1 MAGQPWTLL
10 NYAFRPFFL
19 LGGLFALLAMLLWV
33 VGLHAGPWTGALPD
47 LVLWHAHE
55 MLIGFSVGS
64 VAGFLLTAV
73 ATWTNRPQICGTP
86 LGALVACWLLGRLA
100 MLGAGNLPALIVIAA
115 DMAFPL
121 LFAALGTRE
130 IVSGKSE
137 RNYIIAAIAIA
148 LAILNLAFH
157 LGWTGVLPGADR
169 TALYLSVHAIL
180 ILIAVIGGRIVPSFT
195 ANWLRMRGALEMP
208 LIRPWLEKLLIPAM
222 VLAGLADGLMPGT
235 TLAGVLALAAAAVH
249 ALRLSSWYGLK
260 TFSEPLLAVLHVA
273 YAWLFIGYALLG
285 LAALGLPITRS
296 GALHALTMGAVGN
309 MVLGVATRVAL
320 GHTGRPLAAA
330 RPIVAAYVIFTLA
343 VLVRVLSPVAGAWT
357 LRLIDLAATGWL
369 AAFAI
374 FVWVYWPIL
383 TRPRIDGRPERR
395 NAT

>member
-1 MAGQPWTLL
+1 
-10 NYAFRPFFL
+10 
-19 LGGLFALLAMLLWV
+19 
-33 VGLHAGPWTGALPD
+33 
-47 LVLWHAHE
+47 
-55 MLIGFSVGS
+55 
-64 VAGFLLTAV
+64 
-73 ATWTNRPQICGTP
+73 
-86 LGALVACWLLGRLA
+86 
-100 MLGAGNLPALIVIAA
+100 
-115 DMAFPL
+115 
-121 LFAALGTRE
+121 
-130 IVSGKSE
+130 
-137 RNYIIAAIAIA
+137 
-148 LAILNLAFH
+148 
-157 LGWTGVLPGADR
+157 
-169 TALYLSVHAIL
+169 
-180 ILIAVIGGRIVPSFT
+180 
-195 ANWLRMRGALEMP
+195 MRGALEMP
-208 LIRPWLEKLLIPAM
+208 LIRPWLEQLVIPAM

-249 ALRLSSWYGLK
+249 ALRLSSWCGLK
-260 TFSEPLLAVLHVA
+260 TFREPLLAVLHVA

-285 LAALGLPITRS
+285 LTALGLPIPRS

-330 RPIVAAYVIFTLA
+330 RPIVAAYVIFSLA

-395 NAT
+395 TAG